1 MLRGGDLFEHLMKFG
16 VYNERKASELACSL
30 LKAIRY
36 VHSRGIIHRD
46 IKPEN
51 IIIKHA
57 FDDTNV
63 KISDFGLAT
72 FADQNFLFTRCGTPG
87 YVAPEVLADKKYGS
101 KVDIF
106 SIGVI
111 LYIV

>member
-1 MLRGGDLFEHLMKFG
+1 MELDILRLLEHSNLIEFHEVHETKKKIIVVQEMLRGGDLFEHLMKFG

-72 FADQNFLFTRCGTPG
+72 FAD
-87 YVAPEVLADKKYGS
+87 
-101 KVDIF
+101 
-106 SIGVI
+106 
-111 LYIV
+111 